1 MTLRHDLTRYAG
13 SALVLCALASTLS
26 SCATPKPTL
35 PEPGTPPA
43 GVTFQGVWFSEQF
56 DHMYLRVSGDSVRGI
71 YTYKYGGT
79 MEGEVEGDMLVFR
92 WIDPGDQDEARR
104 GHEGRGYLKI
114 VEGEYG
120 PALRGKWGYGEDYV
134 GGGIWNAEFV
144 REIENDDPR
153 DLEQW
158 RARGVR

>member
-1 MTLRHDLTRYAG
+1 MTLRHDATTFIGLALVT
-13 SALVLCALASTLS
+13 SALTLTLAG
-26 SCATPKPTL
+26 CATPKPQL

-43 GVTFQGVWFSEQF
+43 GATFEGVWFSEQF
-56 DHMYLRVSGDSVRGI
+56 DHMYLRKASESVRGI

-79 MEGEVEGDMLVFR
+79 MEGEVQGDMLVFR
-92 WIDPGDQDEARR
+92 WIDPGDQSEARR

-120 PALRGKWGYGEDYV
+120 PSLRGKWGYGEDYV
-134 GGGIWNAEFV
+134 GGGIWEAEYV
-144 REIENDDPR
+144 REIEGDDPR